1 MIVSGS
7 ALPLSGV
14 LSAPSPLAASG
25 GLGLGRRRADQE
37 LGDQAVEQAGLDVTM
52 SRDDSGGRL
61 VDEVDP
67 VAFGF
72 FGELLL
78 DLAQLGKPK
87 HPADPDRI
95 DAVFGREDDCHEDR
109 GGGGYGDD
117 RGPQQDRKSTRL
129 NSSH

>member
-78 DLAQLGKPK
+78 YLAQLGKPK
-87 HPADPDRI
+87 HPADPDR
-95 DAVFGREDDCHEDR
+95 DR
-109 GGGGYGDD
+109 SEEHTSEL
-117 RGPQQDRKSTRL
+117 QS
-129 NSSH
+129 